1 MAQNSAF
8 KTAEHEP
15 FNPDRTWGRINARL
29 KKTGDED
36 EMRAAVQAVVA
47 QRYNIKHC
55 VEVVDMRLTRALID
69 ACQEHG
75 YCFFVL
81 TRREEPRR
89 LRSLFLA
96 EITGAWGPTDAAE
109 KYPPIL
115 SGAVK
120 LPPVRNGYVRR
131 QVANDT
137 RALGQTLVLLRN
149 RQVAYEWIVFEDF
162 YFGPRP
168 AAEQAIEIAAVLGRE
183 IGANDPTLGVLG
195 EKGAQNSDGIE
206 RLVPNYAS
214 MMRLLNELCV
224 T

>member
-15 FNPDRTWGRINARL
+15 FNPDRIWGRINARL
-29 KKTGDED
+29 EKTGDED

-55 VEVVDMRLTRALID
+55 VEVVDMRLTKALID
-69 ACQEHG
+69 ACLEHG

-96 EITGAWGPTDAAE
+96 QITGAWGPQDEAE
-109 KYPPIL
+109 KYPAIL
-115 SGAVK
+115 SGAVT
-120 LPPVRNGYVRR
+120 LPPVRKKQVRR
-131 QVANDT
+131 QIANDT

-162 YFGPRP
+162 YFGTRP
-168 AAEQAIEIAAVLGRE
+168 AAEQAIAIAALLGTE
-183 IGANDPTLGVLG
+183 IDANDPTLGVLG
-195 EKGAQNSDGIE
+195 EKGAQNSAEIE
-206 RLVPNYAS
+206 RMVPNYAS